1 MIRRPPRSTRT
12 DTLFPYTTLFR
23 SPTLPPHPHR
33 QVPNFP
39 PADPPAHQPQRRI
52 ADRRRHPPH
61 LAVTAF
67 GDRQFDPSIGGAL
80 AVSHRRVRV
89 PQHKYEERPQGKGV
103 FRTVSLRCA
112 PVL

>member
-23 SPTLPPHPHR
+23 SPTLPPRPHR

-52 ADRRRHPPH
+52 ADRRRHTPH

-67 GDRQFDPSIGGAL
+67 GDRQFDQSIGAAL
-80 AVSHRRVRV
+80 AVSHRRVAV
-89 PQHKYEERPQGKGV
+89 PKRTAAGRAGQGGV
-103 FRTVSLRCA
+103 SWGRLRC
-112 PVL
+112 PPHLS